1 MTIKEIREH
10 YGLTQ
15 NQLANITGIPAR
27 TIGNWETGSRQ
38 PADYMPDLIVA
49 MIEQKKEDGNMGN
62 FDAGLALCRA
72 RDRAEGAQADYL
84 FYFKKN
90 NIDWNDESNPYV
102 QNFMELGN
110 MKSRIYKCKTEDDF
124 NAVFDRIAELRALVK

>member
-1 MTIKEIREH
+1 MNIKEIRER

-49 MIEQKKEDGNMGN
+49 MIEQKKGDNMGA
-62 FDAGLALCRA
+62 FDLGLAKCRA
-72 RDRAEGAQADYL
+72 REHAEGAQADYL
-84 FYFKKN
+84 VYFRKN
-90 NIDWNDESNPYV
+90 NIDWNDESNPYA
-102 QNFMELGN
+102 QNFNELWDMN
-110 MKSRIYKCKTEDDF
+110 PRIDKCRTEDDI
-124 NAVFDRIAELRALVK
+124 NAVLDRIIALRDLVK